1 MNPILTQTST
11 VMRGRAAAR
20 RLLRACA
27 TLAAVPLVGLVAAP
41 AAQADTFPSR
51 PVRLIVPFAPGGS
64 VDIAARLIGDAWAKQ
79 LGQPVVADNR
89 AGASGNIGMDQ
100 VAKAKPDGYTLAINN
115 VALAVNPALF
125 ARLPFDTAKDFASVG
140 TVATS
145 QHVLVVT
152 NSLPARNVQELV
164 ALAKAQPGKLTF
176 GSAGTGSTFHM
187 AAELFKS
194 ESGASILHVPYKGGG
209 PAMLDTIAGQVQMSF
224 PVLSAAQQQVQ
235 AGKLRALAVTG
246 PKRSP
251 LMPEV
256 PTVAE
261 SGLPNY
267 AFETWFIVS
276 APAGTPKDVVAKLN
290 QTLNAALATPELKAR
305 LIKEG
310 FEPWSSSPAQADAM
324 LRKEITR
331 WAAQI
336 KQAGIT
342 PE

>member
-1 MNPILTQTST
+1 MNLAAFVRHIRWIPRLAFGAIALSAALAP
-11 VMRGRAAAR
+11 GLAAAE
-20 RLLRACA
+20 
-27 TLAAVPLVGLVAAP
+27 
-41 AAQADTFPSR
+41 TFPAR
-51 PVRLIVPFAPGGS
+51 PIRLIVPFAPGGS
-64 VDIAARLIGDAWAKQ
+64 VDIAARLITEAWGRQ

-100 VAKAKPDGYTLAINN
+100 MAKARPDGYTLAINN
-115 VALAVNPALF
+115 VALAVNPSLF
-125 ARLPFDTAKDFASVG
+125 ARLPFDTERDLMSVG
-140 TVATS
+140 TMGTS

-152 NSLPARNVQELV
+152 NSLPAKDVKELI
-164 ALAKAQPGKLTF
+164 ALARSRPGQLSF

-194 ESGASILHVPYKGGG
+194 ESGTAILHVPYKGGG
-209 PAMLDTIAGQVQMSF
+209 PAMVDTIAGQVQLSF
-224 PVLSAAQQQVQ
+224 PVLSAALPQVQ

-246 PKRSP
+246 PKRSSLLP
-251 LMPEV
+251 NV
-256 PTVAE
+256 PTIAQA
-261 SGLPNY
+261 GLPNY

-276 APAGTPKDVVAKLN
+276 APAGTPKDVIAKLN
-290 QTLNAALATPELKAR
+290 QTLNQALAAPEIKAR

-310 FEPWSSSPAQADAM
+310 FEPLTMSPMQADAM
-324 LRKEITR
+324 LRKEIKR

>member
-1 MNPILTQTST
+1 MT
-11 VMRGRAAAR
+11 RFAAIAR
-20 RLLRACA
+20 RICWIRRLS
-27 TLAAVPLVGLVAAP
+27 LALGAVALSVALAP
-41 AAQADTFPSR
+41 AAASAETFPAR
-51 PVRLIVPFAPGGS
+51 PIRLIVPFAPGGS
-64 VDIAARLIGDAWAKQ
+64 VDIAARLITEAWGRQ

-100 VAKAKPDGYTLAINN
+100 TAKAKPDGYTLAINN
-115 VALAVNPALF
+115 VALAVNPSLF
-125 ARLPFDTAKDFASVG
+125 AKLPFDTERDLMSVG
-140 TVATS
+140 TMGTS

-152 NSLPARNVQELV
+152 NSLPAKDVKALI
-164 ALAKAQPGKLTF
+164 ALAKSRPGQLSF

-194 ESGASILHVPYKGGG
+194 ESGTAILHVPYKGGG
-209 PAMLDTIAGQVQMSF
+209 PAMVDTIAGQVQLSF
-224 PVLSAAQQQVQ
+224 PVLSAALPQVQ

-251 LMPEV
+251 LLPDV
-256 PTVAE
+256 PTIAE
-261 SGLPNY
+261 AGLPNY

-276 APAGTPKDVVAKLN
+276 APAGTPKDVIARLN
-290 QTLNAALATPELKAR
+290 QTLNQALAAPEIKAR
-305 LIKEG
+305 LLKEG
-310 FEPWSSSPAQADAM
+310 FEPLSMSPSQADAM
-324 LRKEITR
+324 LHKEIKR

>member
-1 MNPILTQTST
+1 MNRPF
-11 VMRGRAAAR
+11 AR
-20 RLLRACA
+20 LA
-27 TLAAVPLVGLVAAP
+27 TLAACAATVLAVAP
-41 AAQADTFPSR
+41 AQAADSYPDR
-51 PVRLIVPFAPGGS
+51 PIRLIVPFAPGGS
-64 VDIAARLIGDAWAKQ
+64 VDIAGRLITDAWGKQ

-125 ARLPFDTAKDFASVG
+125 AKLPFDTAKDFVSVG
-140 TVATS
+140 TMGTS

-152 NSLPARNVQELV
+152 NSLPAKNVKELV
-164 ALAKAQPGKLTF
+164 ALAKAQPGKLSF
-176 GSAGTGSTFHM
+176 GSAGSGSTFHM

-194 ESGASILHVPYKGGG
+194 ESGADILHVPYKGGG
-209 PAMLDTIAGQVQMSF
+209 PAMVDTIAGQVQMSF
-224 PVLSAAQQQVQ
+224 PVLSAALPQVQ

-251 LMPEV
+251 LMPDI
-256 PTVAE
+256 PTMAE
-261 SGLPNY
+261 AGLPRY

-276 APAGTPKDVVAKLN
+276 APAGTPKDVLAKLN
-290 QTLNAALATPELKAR
+290 QTLNAALAQPELKAR
-305 LIKEG
+305 LLKEG
-310 FEPWSSSPAQADAM
+310 FEPLTMSPTQADAM
-324 LRKEITR
+324 LRKEMVR
-331 WAAQI
+331 WSAQI

>member
-1 MNPILTQTST
+1 MT
-11 VMRGRAAAR
+11 RFAAIAR
-20 RLLRACA
+20 RICRIRRLP
-27 TLAAVPLVGLVAAP
+27 LALGAVALSVALAP
-41 AAQADTFPSR
+41 AAASAETFPAR
-51 PVRLIVPFAPGGS
+51 PIRLIVPFAPGGS
-64 VDIAARLIGDAWAKQ
+64 VDIAARLITEAWGRQ

-100 VAKAKPDGYTLAINN
+100 TAKAKPDGYTLAINN
-115 VALAVNPALF
+115 VALAVNPSLF
-125 ARLPFDTAKDFASVG
+125 AKLPFDTERDLMSVG
-140 TVATS
+140 TMGTS

-152 NSLPARNVQELV
+152 NSLPAKDVKALI
-164 ALAKAQPGKLTF
+164 ALAKSRPGQLSF

-194 ESGASILHVPYKGGG
+194 ESGTAILHVPYKGGG
-209 PAMLDTIAGQVQMSF
+209 PAMVDTIAGQVQLSF
-224 PVLSAAQQQVQ
+224 PVLSAALPQVQ

-251 LMPEV
+251 LLPDV
-256 PTVAE
+256 PTIAE
-261 SGLPNY
+261 AGLPNY

-276 APAGTPKDVVAKLN
+276 APAGTPKDVIARLN
-290 QTLNAALATPELKAR
+290 QTLNQALAAPEIKAR
-305 LIKEG
+305 LLKEG
-310 FEPWSSSPAQADAM
+310 FEPLTMSPSQADAM
-324 LRKEITR
+324 LHREIKR

>member
-1 MNPILTQTST
+1 MNRFSAFVRHIRWIPRLALGAIALSAA
-11 VMRGRAAAR
+11 VAPGLAAAESF
-20 RLLRACA
+20 
-27 TLAAVPLVGLVAAP
+27 P
-41 AAQADTFPSR
+41 AR
-51 PVRLIVPFAPGGS
+51 PIRLIVPFAPGGS
-64 VDIAARLIGDAWAKQ
+64 VDIAARLITEAWGRQ

-100 VAKAKPDGYTLAINN
+100 TAKARPDGYTLAINN
-115 VALAVNPALF
+115 VALAVNPSLF
-125 ARLPFDTAKDFASVG
+125 AKLPFDTERDLMSVG
-140 TVATS
+140 TMGTS

-152 NSLPARNVQELV
+152 NSLPAKDVKELI
-164 ALAKAQPGKLTF
+164 ALARSHPGQLSF

-194 ESGASILHVPYKGGG
+194 ESGTAILHVPYKGGG
-209 PAMLDTIAGQVQMSF
+209 PAMVDTIAGQVQLSF
-224 PVLSAAQQQVQ
+224 PVLSAALPQVQ

-251 LMPEV
+251 LLPNV
-256 PTVAE
+256 PTIAE
-261 SGLPNY
+261 AGLPNY

-276 APAGTPKDVVAKLN
+276 APAGTPKDVIAKLN
-290 QTLNAALATPELKAR
+290 QTLNQALAAPEIKAR
-305 LIKEG
+305 LVKEG
-310 FEPWSSSPAQADAM
+310 FEPLTMSPTQADAM
-324 LRKEITR
+324 LRKEIRR

>member
-1 MNPILTQTST
+1 MTRFTATRALTTL
-11 VMRGRAAAR
+11 AR
-20 RLLRACA
+20 RARR
-27 TLAAVPLVGLVAAP
+27 AP
-41 AAQADTFPSR
+41 AAALGALALCGALASAGAAAETFPAR
-51 PVRLIVPFAPGGS
+51 PIRLIVPFAPGGS
-64 VDIAARLIGDAWAKQ
+64 VDIAARLITEAWGRQ

-100 VAKAKPDGYTLAINN
+100 TAKARPDGYTLAINN
-115 VALAVNPALF
+115 VALAVNPSLF
-125 ARLPFDTAKDFASVG
+125 ARLPFDTERDLMSVG
-140 TVATS
+140 TMGTS

-152 NSLPARNVQELV
+152 NSLPARDVKQLI
-164 ALAKAQPGKLTF
+164 ALAKREPGKLSF
-176 GSAGTGSTFHM
+176 GSAGTGSTLHM

-194 ESGASILHVPYKGGG
+194 ESGADILHVPYKGGG
-209 PAMLDTIAGQVQMSF
+209 PAMLDTIAGQVQISF

-251 LMPEV
+251 LMPDV

-261 SGLPNY
+261 AGLPNY
-267 AFETWFIVS
+267 AFETWFLVS
-276 APAGTPKDVVAKLN
+276 APAGTPKDVIATLNRTLN
-290 QTLNAALATPELKAR
+290 QALATPEVKAR
-305 LIKEG
+305 LLKEG
-310 FEPWSSSPAQADAM
+310 FEPLTMSPAQADAM
-324 LRKEITR
+324 LHKETRR

>member
-1 MNPILTQTST
+1 MNRLTAIARRICRICRTPLALSAAALS
-11 VMRGRAAAR
+11 VALMPAAAR
-20 RLLRACA
+20 AE
-27 TLAAVPLVGLVAAP
+27 
-41 AAQADTFPSR
+41 TFPAR
-51 PVRLIVPFAPGGS
+51 PIRLIVPFAPGGS
-64 VDIAARLIGDAWAKQ
+64 VDIAARLVTEAWGRQ

-100 VAKAKPDGYTLAINN
+100 AAKAKPDGYTLAINN
-115 VALAVNPALF
+115 VALAVNPSLF
-125 ARLPFDTAKDFASVG
+125 ARLPFDTERDLASVG
-140 TVATS
+140 TMGTS

-152 NSLPARNVQELV
+152 NSLPAKNVKELI
-164 ALAKAQPGKLTF
+164 ALAKSRPGQLSF

-194 ESGASILHVPYKGGG
+194 ESGTAILHVPYKGGG
-209 PAMLDTIAGQVQMSF
+209 PAMVDTIAGQVQLSF
-224 PVLSAAQQQVQ
+224 PVLSAALPQVQ

-251 LMPEV
+251 LLPNV
-256 PTVAE
+256 PTIAE
-261 SGLPNY
+261 AGLPNY

-276 APAGTPKDVVAKLN
+276 APAGTPKEVIAKLN
-290 QTLNAALATPELKAR
+290 QTLNQALAAPEIKAR
-305 LIKEG
+305 LLKEG
-310 FEPWSSSPAQADAM
+310 FEPLTMSPSQADTM
-324 LRKEITR
+324 LHKEIKR